1 MCGIVGY
8 TGGKAAVEVLLEG
21 LSNLEYRGYDSA
33 GVSLF
38 MKGGQIDTIKAKGRL
53 DNLRERIT
61 ENSKA
66 ANCGIG
72 HTRWA
77 THGEPS
83 DTNAHPHVTPRLS
96 LVHNGIIENDHKIRT
111 FLEEQGYEFKSQT
124 DTESA
129 ANLVD
134 FYYKGDPIEAI
145 RSACKIL
152 RGAYAFCVLFADRPG
167 EIYCLRKDSPLLI
180 AIGEGENFIASD
192 MPAVL
197 RFTRSYQLLEEGEI
211 AKVTPTQVSVIG
223 IDGAEVQKELHTA
236 DWNIEQ
242 AQKGGYD
249 HFMLKE
255 IYEQPEALAATIS
268 PRLSTEGLPDFAQ
281 GGLPKGLF
289 ASINKL
295 HIVACGTAMHA
306 GMMGKFLFE
315 KLASL
320 SVEVDTASEFRYRDP
335 VLEQG
340 HMALIISQSGETAD
354 SLAALRLCKAA
365 GLPVVA
371 MVNVAGSSIAR
382 EADYCIYTYAGP
394 EIAVASTKAYSVQVG
409 LMYLLAVSG
418 AMERGKMDATAAR
431 AYIEGMHTT
440 IAHMPEV
447 LDMADEIKSYAHSLV
462 EVSDLFFIGR
472 GIDHALALE
481 GSLKLKEVSYI
492 HSEAYAAGELKHGP
506 IALISHDVPVIA
518 MATQKTLLPK
528 MMSNIREVVSRGGR
542 VLLITGQDYEIDTSC
557 CEGVIR
563 LPITDEAFGPLLGV
577 VLLQLLAYYASTARG
592 CDVDKPRNLA
602 KSVTVE

>member
-8 TGGKAAVEVLLEG
+8 TGGRTAVKVLLEG

-33 GVSLF
+33 GVSLV
-38 MKGGQIDTIKAKGRL
+38 MPDGDIDTIKAKGRL
-53 DNLRERIT
+53 DNLRERI
-61 ENSKA
+61 EEHSKTSH
-66 ANCGIG
+66 CGIG

-96 LVHNGIIENDHKIRT
+96 LVHNGIIENDQKIRT
-111 FLEEQGYEFKSQT
+111 FLEDQGYEFKSQT
-124 DTESA
+124 DTEAA

-134 FYYKGDPIEAI
+134 FYYKGDPITAI
-145 RSACKIL
+145 RRACEML

-180 AIGEGENFIASD
+180 AMGEGENFIASD

-197 RFTRSYQLLEEGEI
+197 RFTRKYCLLEEGEI
-211 AKVTPTQVSVIG
+211 AKVTPDKVSI
-223 IDGAEVQKELHTA
+223 IDNDGATITKDILTA

-255 IYEQPEALAATIS
+255 IHEQPDALLATLS
-268 PRLSTEGLPDFAQ
+268 PRLDEEGLPDFSA

-289 ASINKL
+289 TSINKL

-306 GMMGKFLFE
+306 GMIGKFLFE
-315 KLASL
+315 KLAGL
-320 SVEVDTASEFRYRDP
+320 SVEVDVASEFRYRDP
-335 VLEQG
+335 VLEPD
-340 HMALIISQSGETAD
+340 HLALIISQSGETAD
-354 SLAALRLCKAA
+354 SLAALRLCKSR
-365 GLPVVA
+365 GLKVVA

-409 LMYLLAVSG
+409 LMYLLAVLC
-418 AMERGKMDATAAR
+418 ATERERMDKADALSYLDSMQTTLSNMPQVL
-431 AYIEGMHTT
+431 GM
-440 IAHMPEV
+440 V
-447 LDMADEIKSYAHSLV
+447 DEIKRYADSLV
-462 EVSDLFFIGR
+462 NVSDLFFIGR

-506 IALISHDVPVIA
+506 IALISQDVPIIA
-518 MATQKTLLPK
+518 MATQKSLLPK
-528 MMSNIREVVSRGGR
+528 MTANIREVVSRGGR
-542 VLLITGQDYEIDTSC
+542 VLLITGQDYDIDITC
-557 CEGVIR
+557 CENILR
-563 LPITDEAFGPLLGV
+563 LPITDEAFGPILGV
-577 VLLQLLAYYASTARG
+577 VVLQLLAYYASTARG